1 MSPFLG
7 TYASQISGHLET
19 GAFESI
25 ATAVGTGSN
34 TTITFSSIPSTFKHL
49 QVRMLAKD
57 TYNGGG
63 ALVRYTPLVI
73 NGDTGA
79 NYTRH
84 NINGDGSAVTVQG
97 FANTSRIEQIGCV
110 VDSGTGATN
119 TFGVGIVDILDY
131 SNTTKYKTVRAFGGG
146 DINAAGGFVRLQSGL
161 WQSTSAITSLTFN
174 AVLNFFTS
182 TTTFSLYGIKG

>member
-1 MSPFLG
+1 VSILG
-7 TYASQISGHLET
+7 IIASSKLGAPA

-34 TTITFSSIPSTFKHL
+34 TTITFSSIPATFKHL

-57 TYNGGG
+57 THNGGG

-97 FANTSRIEQIGCV
+97 FANTSRIEQP
-110 VDSGTGATN
+110 SPA
-119 TFGVGIVDILDY
+119 
-131 SNTTKYKTVRAFGGG
+131 K
-146 DINAAGGFVRLQSGL
+146 
-161 WQSTSAITSLTFN
+161 
-174 AVLNFFTS
+174 
-182 TTTFSLYGIKG
+182 YGIKGA